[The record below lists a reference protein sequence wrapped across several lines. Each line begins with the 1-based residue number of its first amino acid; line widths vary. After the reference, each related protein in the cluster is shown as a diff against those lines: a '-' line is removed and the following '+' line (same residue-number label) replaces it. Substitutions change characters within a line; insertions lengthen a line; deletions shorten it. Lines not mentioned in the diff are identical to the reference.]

1 MASNSSDQPSAPLEA
16 VPRSITLHV
25 LCPSL
30 PNRFTFDDLPLST
43 TVAGL
48 KARLTESIP
57 SRPAPSNQ
65 RLIWRGRALLDD
77 AMTLESVLGPTDV
90 CSTANSLY
98 LAEPLAFGIATDN

>member
-1 MASNSSDQPSAPLEA
+1 MASGSSSDQPTAALESP
-16 VPRSITLHV
+16 PRSITLHV

-30 PNRFTFDDLPLST
+30 HDRFTFDNLPIST

-57 SRPAPSNQ
+57 GSPAASNQ

-77 AMTLESVLGPTDV
+77 AMTLESVLGPIEV
-90 CSTANSLY
+90 CSTGNLLY
-98 LAEPLAFGIATDN
+98 LAGLCRI